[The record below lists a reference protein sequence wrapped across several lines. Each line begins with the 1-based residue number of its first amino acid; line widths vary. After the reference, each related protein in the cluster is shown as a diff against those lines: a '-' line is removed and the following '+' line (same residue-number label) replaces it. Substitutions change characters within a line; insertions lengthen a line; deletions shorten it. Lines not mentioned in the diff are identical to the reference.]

1 MKKHPIE
8 GARDRARTLRR
19 GMTVAENSLW
29 QILRSRQI
37 DGHKFRR
44 QVPFGPSIV
53 DFVCHEARLIVEV
66 DGGQHDAFLFKEVER
81 TRFLQNQGY
90 RVLRF
95 WNHEILENPEGMHA
109 VIAGYLHHATPT
121 YPSPIKGEGP

>member
-1 MKKHPIE
+1 
-8 GARDRARTLRR
+8 
-19 GMTVAENSLW
+19 MTVAENSLW

-44 QVPFGPSIV
+44 QVPFGPSTV
-53 DFVCHEARLIVEV
+53 DFVGHEARLIVEV

-95 WNHEILENPEGMHA
+95 WNHEILENPEGVHA